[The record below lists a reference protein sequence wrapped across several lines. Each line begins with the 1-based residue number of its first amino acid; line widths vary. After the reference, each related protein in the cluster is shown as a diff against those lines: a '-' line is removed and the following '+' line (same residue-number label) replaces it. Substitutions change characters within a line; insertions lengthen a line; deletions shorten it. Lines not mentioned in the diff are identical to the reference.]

1 MLIGPERTGEEKL
14 VVTGRW
20 LKYEFL
26 IMDQAKEKST
36 MVDPS
41 EIIQKLHLAGKSRIM
56 EKDSHQGMQIPA
68 AEHVLRKILGDLSNE
83 KLMRHKGSIL
93 DDARDLFLQA
103 DPAWLLDCCQNDMSV
118 IVQMYVNFTAAL
130 IQYSG
135 LPRCE
140 TDSGE
145 LPDDAYELIP
155 ERACNVAQTLKAL
168 LSKLQTRPERVMPHL
183 TIVSPES
190 VLRIIVPQIV
200 IFCATHCE
208 EKPWTNAASR
218 LAADELLA
226 AAVQAVGCKTVT
238 ELLCGSE
245 EEGRGA
251 LGAVLHLMKPQMNKN
266 TWKLTPATKHVFWW
280 LLQKVRRPWLAE
292 HLDVVLPPSL
302 LFSDDYRTENKILG
316 VRCLQHIIDN
326 VPAAELLQYNR
337 AQVVYHA
344 LYSHLYTPEASL
356 IQNVLSCLLDL
367 LPLIEKS
374 HVIRGQQR
382 ANHYDKVFCLI
393 LTHMEV
399 EDKIP
404 LRRVYAQNLPI
415 FTERLGIMVVR
426 HLKRLQRVILGYLE
440 VYDGPEEAA
449 RLGVLQAFQSM
460 IQQAWPRMSMRLE
473 VLLKSLLK
481 FIYDVAT
488 DQGPT
493 PPHVKE
499 EMLQDATHCL
509 ILLNRCCERKV
520 TILLEG
526 VRQSC
531 KNATVLDCLQRVQQD
546 V

>member
-1 MLIGPERTGEEKL
+1 MELSKG
-14 VVTGRW
+14 
-20 LKYEFL
+20 
-26 IMDQAKEKST
+26 T
-36 MVDPS
+36 MEDPS
-41 EIIQKLHLAGKSRIM
+41 EIIQKLHLAGKSRTV
-56 EKDSHQGMQIPA
+56 EEDCYQRMQVPA
-68 AEHVLRKILGDLSNE
+68 VEQVLRNILEDLTSE
-83 KLMRHKGSIL
+83 KPKRHKGSVVE
-93 DDARDLFLQA
+93 DVRDLFLQA
-103 DPAWLLDCCQNDMSV
+103 HPHWLLGDRCQSDTSD
-118 IVQMYVNFTAAL
+118 IVQTYIDLMAAL
-130 IQYSG
+130 TQYSG
-135 LPRCE
+135 LPRSE
-140 TDSGE
+140 TESSEQLHDTT
-145 LPDDAYELIP
+145 YNTIP
-155 ERACNVAQTLKAL
+155 GRACSVAHAFQLLLDKLSARPEQATCNFTAVSPDSVLKAIL
-168 LSKLQTRPERVMPHL
+168 PHL
-183 TIVSPES
+183 V
-190 VLRIIVPQIV
+190 V
-200 IFCATHCE
+200 FCATHCQ

-226 AAVQAVGCKTVT
+226 AAVPAAGCKTVT
-238 ELLCGSE
+238 ELLCGTQ

-251 LGAVLHLMKPQMNKN
+251 LGAVLQLMKPQMNKN
-266 TWKLTPATKHVFWW
+266 TWKLNPATKHVFRW
-280 LLQKVRRPWLAE
+280 LLQRVRRPWLAE

-344 LYSHLYTPEASL
+344 LYNHLYTPEASL

-367 LPLIEKS
+367 LPLLEKP
-374 HVIRGQQR
+374 HVTRGQQR
-382 ANHYDKVFCLI
+382 ANRYDKVFCLI

-404 LRRVYAQNLPI
+404 LRRVYAKHLPV
-415 FTERLGIMVVR
+415 FTERLGILVVR

-449 RLGVLQAFQSM
+449 RLCVLQAFQSM

-488 DQGPT
+488 DQSPT
-493 PPHVKE
+493 PPRVRE
-499 EMLQDATHCL
+499 ELLQDATRCL

-520 TILLEG
+520 TVLLEG

-531 KNATVLDCLQRVQQD
+531 ENATVLDCLQRVQQD